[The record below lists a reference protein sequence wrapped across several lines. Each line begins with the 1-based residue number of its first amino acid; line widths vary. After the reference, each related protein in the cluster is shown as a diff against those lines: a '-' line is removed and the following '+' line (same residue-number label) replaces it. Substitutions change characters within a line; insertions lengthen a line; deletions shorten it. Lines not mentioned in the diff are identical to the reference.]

1 MVDVLL
7 NTENVVV
14 LGPPDQIDV
23 LVDIGPQG
31 IRGNKIIVGE
41 GNPNEITTDGV
52 ILEQSLILNDI
63 YINTSPGADYGY
75 MYQYIS
81 APGGNTWDEALRV
94 SPAIYSSIKTVQFT
108 SGSGSI
114 TIPISNIVTVTG
126 SPLSASNFSIQ
137 YQIEG
142 TTPIASSLEIPE
154 LAGSGTNLVININAA
169 HYSSGSWATLPNGL
183 RKVHVFISI
192 V

>member
-7 NTENVVV
+7 NTEDVVV
-14 LGPPDQIDV
+14 LGPPDSIDV

-31 IRGNKIIVGE
+31 TRGSKIIVGS
-41 GNPNEITTDGV
+41 GNPNSLTSNGVLFGTT
-52 ILEQSLILNDI
+52 LILNDL

-81 APGGNTWDEALRV
+81 QPGGNTWTEILYINP
-94 SPAIYSSIKTVQFT
+94 SIYSAIETVAFS

-126 SPLSASNFSIQ
+126 SPLTASNFNVQ
-137 YQIEG
+137 YQIENAN
-142 TTPIASSLEIPE
+142 PVSSSMQIPA
-154 LAGSGTNLVININAA
+154 LVSPATDLVINFNAIQ
-169 HYSSGSWATLPNGL
+169 YSGGSWSNLTGN
-183 RKVHVFISI
+183 KTVHLFISI